1 MKPSSGG
8 ATGGENALT
17 FWDHLDVLRGVIVRM
32 ALAILAFSSL
42 AFCLKDVLF
51 AFVMAPAHADFFL
64 YRWMGAEHFHLQLV
78 NVELTEQFT
87 AHLTMSFAAGVLM
100 VSPYILYLLFRFVSP
115 ALYARE
121 RRASLWVAGAA
132 YVMFLLGVAVNY
144 ALVFPLTV
152 RFLGT
157 YQVSADVTN
166 LLTLNSYVNTLLGM
180 SILFGVVFELP
191 VVSALLARFGLLR
204 ASWMRLLRRHAFVAV
219 LIAAAVITPTGDAV
233 TLLLVALPLYL
244 LYETSILVV
253 ARIRRD

>member
-1 MKPSSGG
+1 
-8 ATGGENALT
+8 
-17 FWDHLDVLRGVIVRM
+17 
-32 ALAILAFSSL
+32 
-42 AFCLKDVLF
+42 
-51 AFVMAPAHADFFL
+51 
-64 YRWMGAEHFHLQLV
+64 
-78 NVELTEQFT
+78 
-87 AHLTMSFAAGVLM
+87 
-100 VSPYILYLLFRFVSP
+100 
-115 ALYARE
+115 
-121 RRASLWVAGAA
+121 
-132 YVMFLLGVAVNY
+132 
-144 ALVFPLTV
+144 V